1 MIFPARYSVLFPAL
15 CFLPSFV
22 ENRYLCLPLFLLQKI
37 EKPHLRLFLFKPCL
51 CRSVIIFVDLEADVI
66 KPALTIASDQGTSA
80 SGVCVQYL
88 HTFSGEEGKNPRIQ
102 LHWLLRRV
110 NCPVVQQFNA
120 IADKTRVGV
129 SKLVYANS
137 QSLIVK
143 PCCPLSHTSQPLCP
157 CSRYGTK

>member
-15 CFLPSFV
+15 CFLPSFRKSV
-22 ENRYLCLPLFLLQKI
+22 ACAFRSSCSKRSKAGFVLVPVPAVHLPRGNNLRRSQSRRNQARLDDSKRSRNFRFRRVCPISSYL
-37 EKPHLRLFLFKPCL
+37 
-51 CRSVIIFVDLEADVI
+51 
-66 KPALTIASDQGTSA
+66 
-80 SGVCVQYL
+80 
-88 HTFSGEEGKNPRIQ
+88 SGEEGKNPRIQ
-102 LHWLLRRV
+102 LHGLLCRV

>member
-15 CFLPSFV
+15 CFLPSF
-22 ENRYLCLPLFLLQKI
+22 RKKRCLRFPFFLLQEIK
-37 EKPHLRLFLFKPCL
+37 KPDLCLFLFQPFI
-51 CRSVIIFVDLEADVI
+51 CRAAIIFVNLEADEI
-66 KPALTIASDQGTSA
+66 QPALTIASDQGTSA

-102 LHWLLRRV
+102 LHGLLRRV

>member
-15 CFLPSFV
+15 CFLPSF
-22 ENRYLCLPLFLLQKI
+22 RKKRCLRFPFFLLQEIKSRI
-37 EKPHLRLFLFKPCL
+37 CACSCSSRSLRAA
-51 CRSVIIFVDLEADVI
+51 IIFVDLKADEI

-102 LHWLLRRV
+102 LHGLLCRV
-110 NCPVVQQFNA
+110 NCPAVQQFNA